1 MTYEF
6 SLNSSDYTIV
16 SNSYLNAISKAC
28 DKIEHL
34 NDEVDLLG
42 LDNWDDVIDECANH
56 ELYVSDIVLIDEA

>member
-1 MTYEF
+1 MTYKF
-6 SLNSSDYTIV
+6 SLNNSDYTIV

-42 LDNWDDVIDECANH
+42 LDNWA
-56 ELYVSDIVLIDEA
+56 LQ